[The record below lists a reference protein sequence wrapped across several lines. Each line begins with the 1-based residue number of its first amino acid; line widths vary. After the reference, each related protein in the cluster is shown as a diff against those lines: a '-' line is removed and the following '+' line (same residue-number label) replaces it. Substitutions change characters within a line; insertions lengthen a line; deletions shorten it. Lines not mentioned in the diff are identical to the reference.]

1 MLEIPGYRL
10 HKRLGKGGMAEVY
23 LATQLSLDREV
34 AVKVLL
40 RTEDAAFTERF
51 IQEGHIVAS
60 LRHPAIITIHDIGQ
74 IADGRHDLAMEYL
87 GGGDLAQHRG
97 IVFSPS
103 RALDIIRQLAGGL
116 AVVHDGGL
124 VHRDVKPA
132 NILFRDD
139 GSVVLTDFGVAKA
152 VELDNELTHFGIAVG
167 SPAYSSPEQAQC
179 QSLDARSDIYSLG
192 VILAEMLT
200 GTNPF
205 RASSYPQT
213 VLNHVQMPLPQ
224 LPPALAPYQ
233 PLLDRMLAKQ
243 PDQRFASCR
252 ELLAAID
259 TLTEPDMDQTRI
271 APAITLEA
279 KPSRRRRRRGRGLGR
294 WAAISA
300 AVVATVAVLLCIT
313 VAMGWMT
320 APLLLAL
327 TFANGIG
334 TAMRWPV
341 FSALL
346 PEMVSK
352 AHLPSAMALNGV
364 AMNASRIVGP
374 LVAGAIIA
382 SLGSA
387 WVFVLN
393 AVLSI
398 LSGIVLVRWKRHQPE
413 NPLGRERL
421 HSAMRVGLQFVKESP
436 RMRAVIARTVAFFF
450 MSTAIMALLPLTA
463 QRFEGHFVG
472 GAGTFTILLASM
484 GAGAIISAMFL
495 PRLRQA
501 LGEKLVI
508 VGTCVMALATVGV
521 ALVPHLLLAIACM
534 MVAGMA
540 LISTAN
546 SLGVKAQMA
555 LPNWVRARGMA
566 AYQMSI
572 MGGTAIGAALWGKV
586 ASLTSV
592 PTSLMA
598 AAVTG
603 VLVML
608 LVQRLVTERQALE
621 DLSPSKAWIPP
632 THDRPEGGRVVVQI
646 EYRINPAKARR
657 FRTLMQ
663 ESRRSRL
670 RQGAVGWS
678 LLHSMEQPERYVEQ
692 IVDESWTEHLRRFER
707 VTAADVALR
716 ERKLAF
722 HVHDTPPTVRRYFET
737 D

>member
-1 MLEIPGYRL
+1 MSTWAPLAASPGFRMLWGVTLAANICMWMNDVAAAWMMTSLTTSPVL
-10 HKRLGKGGMAEVY
+10 VALVQTASTLPVFLLGLPSGALADILDRRRYVI
-23 LATQLSLDREV
+23 ATQLL
-34 AVKVLL
+34 
-40 RTEDAAFTERF
+40 
-51 IQEGHIVAS
+51 
-60 LRHPAIITIHDIGQ
+60 
-74 IADGRHDLAMEYL
+74 
-87 GGGDLAQHRG
+87 
-97 IVFSPS
+97 
-103 RALDIIRQLAGGL
+103 
-116 AVVHDGGL
+116 
-124 VHRDVKPA
+124 
-132 NILFRDD
+132 
-139 GSVVLTDFGVAKA
+139 
-152 VELDNELTHFGIAVG
+152 
-167 SPAYSSPEQAQC
+167 
-179 QSLDARSDIYSLG
+179 
-192 VILAEMLT
+192 
-200 GTNPF
+200 
-205 RASSYPQT
+205 
-213 VLNHVQMPLPQ
+213 
-224 LPPALAPYQ
+224 
-233 PLLDRMLAKQ
+233 
-243 PDQRFASCR
+243 
-252 ELLAAID
+252 
-259 TLTEPDMDQTRI
+259 
-271 APAITLEA
+271 
-279 KPSRRRRRRGRGLGR
+279 
-294 WAAISA
+294 
-300 AVVATVAVLLCIT
+300 VATVAVLLCLT

-341 FSALL
+341 LSALL

-374 LVAGAIIA
+374 LVAGGIIA

-398 LSGIVLVRWKRHQPE
+398 LSAIVLLRWKRVQPD

-450 MSTAIMALLPLTA
+450 MSTAVMALLPLTA
-463 QRFEGHFVG
+463 QRFEGHWVD

-484 GAGAIISAMFL
+484 GTGAIVSAMFL

-501 LGEKLVI
+501 LGEKLVF
-508 VGTCVMALATVGV
+508 VGTCLMALATVGM
-521 ALVPHLLLAIACM
+521 ALAPHLLLAIACM

-598 AAVTG
+598 AAITG

-621 DLSPSKAWIPP
+621 DLSPSKAWTPP
-632 THDRPEGGRVVVQI
+632 THERPEGGRVVVQI
-646 EYRINPAKARR
+646 EYRINPAKAKR

-722 HVHDTPPTVRRYFET
+722 HVHDTPPVVRRYFET